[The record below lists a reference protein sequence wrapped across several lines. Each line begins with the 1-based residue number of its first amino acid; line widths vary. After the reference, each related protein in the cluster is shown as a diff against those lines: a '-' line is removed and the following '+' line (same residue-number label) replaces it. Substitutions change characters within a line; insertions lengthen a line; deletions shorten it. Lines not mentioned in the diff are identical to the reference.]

1 MRVALVT
8 DGIWPYVLGGMQ
20 KHSYYLCKYLA
31 ANGVQVDLFHYNNS
45 SYKIE
50 DLEFFTEQER
60 TNIRSVI
67 IDFPSTPRFPGHYL
81 YRSYLYS
88 KQVYRAMVPTLGDY
102 NFIYTKGFSGWYL
115 LKQKSAGRCSCA
127 PIAVKFHGYEM
138 FQKAPDSITALQYV
152 FLLRTPVKKISL
164 MADYVFSYGGKI
176 TDLIKSLG
184 VNTQKIIEL
193 PAGIE
198 AAMLSKQITE
208 AQEPL
213 KFLFLGRYE
222 RRKGIE
228 ELGQAIAILTQHH
241 PELNFNVSF
250 IGPIPE
256 EKKIKQKNIVYLG
269 EIRNREELL
278 AHLRNH
284 DVLVCP
290 SWSEGMPNVILEAMA
305 TGLSV
310 IATDVGASNLLVNA
324 STGWLLTAAEPQL
337 IAMAM
342 KDACTLNKEQLQ
354 AKKQAA
360 LQHITQ
366 HFTWQQLSARFLK
379 ILAEKAKR

>member
-31 ANGVQVDLFHYNNS
+31 ANGVKVDLFHYNNS
-45 SYKIE
+45 SYEIQN
-50 DLEFFTEQER
+50 LEFFSELER
-60 TNIRSVI
+60 NNIRSVI
-67 IDFPSTPRFPGHYL
+67 VDFPSTPRFPGHYL

-88 KQVYRAMVPTLGDY
+88 KRVYRALVPTLGDY
-102 NFIYTKGFSGWYL
+102 DFIYTKGFSGWYL
-115 LKQKSAGRCSCA
+115 LKQKLAGHCSCA

-138 FQKAPDSITALQYV
+138 FQKAPDVITALQYR
-152 FLLRTPVKKISL
+152 FLLRAPVKKISL

-176 TDLIKSLG
+176 TELINSLG
-184 VNTQKIIEL
+184 VNTQKILEL

-198 AAMLSKQITE
+198 TAMLSNQITP
-208 AQEPL
+208 AHEPVR
-213 KFLFLGRYE
+213 FLFLGRYE

-228 ELGQAIAILTQHH
+228 ELGQAIEILTKKW
-241 PELNFNVSF
+241 PSLKFDVSF

-278 AHLRNH
+278 AQLRNH

-310 IATDVGASNLLVNA
+310 IATDVGASNLLVNT
-324 STGWLLTAAEPQL
+324 STGWLLAAAEPQL
-337 IAMAM
+337 IAEAM
-342 KDACTLNKEQLQ
+342 KAACTHSKEQLQ
-354 AKKQAA
+354 AKKLAA

-366 HFTWQQLSARFLK
+366 NFTWQQLSARFLK
-379 ILAEKAKR
+379 MLAEKAKH